1 VSLKILTWITT
12 FLLIVI
18 CELGDK
24 TQVAVL
30 FITSNNPSRRWYV
43 FAGSALALCL
53 CVFIEVTVGVALAR
67 IISPAIINRA
77 TGVVFLILGSVILA
91 RYFNLAINLKKDKN
105 IESQNKNTGLLLKNT
120 NQP

>member
-1 VSLKILTWITT
+1 MSLSFLTWLTT

-30 FITSNNPSRRWYV
+30 CITSNNPLRRWYV
-43 FAGSALALCL
+43 FTGSAFALCL
-53 CVFIEVTVGVALAR
+53 CVLIEVTVGVALAR

-91 RYFNLAINLKKDKN
+91 RYFKLAVNLKKDKE
-105 IESQNKNTGLLLKNT
+105 IESRNKNTGVILKNS
-120 NQP
+120 N

>member
-1 VSLKILTWITT
+1 VSLKILTWLTT

-30 FITSNNPSRRWYV
+30 CITSNSPSRRWYV
-43 FAGSALALCL
+43 FIGSALALCL
-53 CVFIEVTVGVALAR
+53 CVLIEVTVGVALAK

-77 TGVVFLILGSVILA
+77 TGVVFLILGSVIVTQ
-91 RYFNLAINLKKDKN
+91 YFTGNLKRNKK
-105 IESQNKNTGLLLKNT
+105 IESQNKNTCEILKNS

>member
-1 VSLKILTWITT
+1 MSLKILTWITT

-30 FITSNNPSRRWYV
+30 CITSNNPSRRWYV

-53 CVFIEVTVGVALAR
+53 CVLIEVTVGVALAR
-67 IISPAIINRA
+67 VISPAIINRA
-77 TGVVFLILGSVILA
+77 TGVVFLILGSIILA
-91 RYFNLAINLKKDKN
+91 RYFNLALNLKKDKE
-105 IESQNKNTGLLLKNT
+105 IESQNKNTGVILKNT

>member
-1 VSLKILTWITT
+1 MSLNFLTWLTT

-43 FAGSALALCL
+43 FIGSALALSL
-53 CVFIEVTVGVALAR
+53 CVLIEVTVGVALAK

-77 TGVVFLILGSVILA
+77 TGVVFLILGSVILTQ
-91 RYFNLAINLKKDKN
+91 YFTLNFKKDKK
-105 IESQNKNTGLLLKNT
+105 IEPQNKKTGVILKNS